1 MSKNYPG
8 IDEGDEDVSQTVEL
22 KDNDGRSLMC
32 YVERTL
38 EVEGTEY
45 LLLMPVDSPIEIFAW
60 EADEDDDEE
69 EALVDVEEDEIDSIF
84 ATAQAVLAEHDLK
97 LQRTAYTLTASGELP
112 DPEEDDVIT
121 LDLGEDDDGQ
131 DPDASE
137 QFQMLCSF
145 FHEEQEYAVC
155 TPFEPLLFF
164 ARKSTQGHPEL
175 LSPEDFQEV
184 RSRLEDQLFDELE

>member
-1 MSKNYPG
+1 MSKNYPDIG
-8 IDEGDEDVSQTVEL
+8 EGDEAISTVQL
-22 KDNDGRSLMC
+22 QDDAGRSLTC

-38 EVEGTEY
+38 EVDGKEY

-69 EALVDVEEDEIDSIF
+69 EALVDVEDDEIDAIF
-84 ATAQAVLAEHDLK
+84 STAQAVLAEHDLK

-112 DPEEDDVIT
+112 DPAEDDVIT
-121 LDLGEDDDGQ
+121 LDLGEDDDPGQ
-131 DPDASE
+131 DASE
-137 QFQMLCSF
+137 QFQVLCTF

-164 ARKSTQGHPEL
+164 ARKATNGKPEL
-175 LSPEDFQEV
+175 LTPDDFQQV
-184 RSRLEDQLFDELE
+184 RSQLEDQLFDELE